1 MELFLCA
8 LGLVLAGGT
17 LGLLAPGKAG
27 RSAGPLGILAGSGLG
42 LAATLRLLAAGE
54 FPRLDLDWGLP
65 VGSFSLGFD
74 PLTLVF
80 LLPCFTLG
88 LACSLYGLGALA
100 NSPERKVRAHWFFFS
115 LLVAGLA
122 LVAAARDGFLFLL
135 SWEAMGL
142 APFFLVSFSDLKR
155 EVREAAWTYLV
166 ASHLGVLALVAFF
179 AWMGNAAGSTHFDAL
194 AELAPRLVRTWP
206 LFLLALAGFGAKAG
220 LAPLHVW
227 LPEAHPAAPSHVSAF
242 MSGALITAGM
252 YGVARTV
259 ALLGPGPAWWGGL
272 LLGLGL
278 LSALLG
284 LAQGLAQ
291 GQMKRLL
298 AYSSIENAGIVFLGL
313 GASLLASRGGLA
325 AAALLAAVG
334 ALLHV
339 LNHALFKGLLFLGAG
354 AVLHSAGTVEISSLG
369 GLLKRMP
376 RTGALF
382 LVGSAAITALP
393 PLNGFF
399 SELLIYLG
407 LGQAGLGLPPAGRL
421 AAWGGMAGL
430 ALAGGLAL
438 AALAKSFGL
447 AFLGEPRTP
456 AAKLAHDPSR
466 SELAAML
473 LLALGCA
480 GMGLAAPWLVTIL
493 APAAS
498 QVAHIPGRDALGA
511 AAAAASLLRTV
522 LIAALPLPLL
532 GLFLWW
538 LRKRLLAGRSVGSG
552 PTWDCGYARPSATMQ
567 YGPASFADPLA
578 EALGP
583 ACGMEEDLVRP
594 QGLFPRR
601 AWHRVAAPDLVL
613 EKGFRPVFGAALW
626 AAEHLK
632 WLQHGRIPF
641 YVLSILAALVA
652 VLAWV
657 LA

>member
-17 LGLLAPGKAG
+17 LGLLVPGRPG
-27 RSAGPLGILAGSGLG
+27 RQAGPLGILAGSGLG
-42 LAATLRLLAAGE
+42 LANTLRLLASRE
-54 FPRLDLDWGLP
+54 YPRLDLDWGRP
-65 VGSFSLGFD
+65 GGSFALGFD
-74 PLTLVF
+74 PLTLLF
-80 LLPCFTLG
+80 LLPCFGLG
-88 LACSLYGLGALA
+88 LACSLYGLGSLA
-100 NSPERKVRAHWFFFS
+100 HEPEGKVRSHWFFFS

-135 SWEAMGL
+135 AWEAMGL
-142 APFFLVSFSDLKR
+142 APFFLVSFDDHKH

-166 ASHLGVLALVAFF
+166 ASHLGVLCLVALT
-179 AWMGNAAGSTHFDAL
+179 AWWSGAAGSTHFDAL
-194 AELAPRLVRTWP
+194 AEAAPRFARTWP

-252 YGVARTV
+252 YGVARTLV
-259 ALLGPGPAWWGGL
+259 LLGPGPAWWGGL

-298 AYSSIENAGIVFLGL
+298 AYSSVENAGIVFLGL
-313 GASLLASRGGLA
+313 GAAILAARGGLA
-325 AAALLAAVG
+325 GAALLAAAG

-354 AVLHSAGTVEISSLG
+354 AVLHGAGTVEISSLG

-376 RTGALF
+376 RAGALF
-382 LVGSAAITALP
+382 LLGGAALVALP

-407 LGQAGLGLPPAGRL
+407 LGQAGLGLPAAGRL

-438 AALAKSFGL
+438 AAITKAFGL

-456 AAKLAHDPSR
+456 EAAAAHDPGK

-480 GMGLAAPWLVTIL
+480 GLGLAAPWLVTAV
-493 APAAS
+493 APAA
-498 QVAHIPGRDALGA
+498 A
-511 AAAAASLLRTV
+511 
-522 LIAALPLPLL
+522 
-532 GLFLWW
+532 
-538 LRKRLLAGRSVGSG
+538 
-552 PTWDCGYARPSATMQ
+552 
-567 YGPASFADPLA
+567 
-578 EALGP
+578 
-583 ACGMEEDLVRP
+583 
-594 QGLFPRR
+594 
-601 AWHRVAAPDLVL
+601 
-613 EKGFRPVFGAALW
+613 
-626 AAEHLK
+626 
-632 WLQHGRIPF
+632 
-641 YVLSILAALVA
+641 
-652 VLAWV
+652 
-657 LA
+657 